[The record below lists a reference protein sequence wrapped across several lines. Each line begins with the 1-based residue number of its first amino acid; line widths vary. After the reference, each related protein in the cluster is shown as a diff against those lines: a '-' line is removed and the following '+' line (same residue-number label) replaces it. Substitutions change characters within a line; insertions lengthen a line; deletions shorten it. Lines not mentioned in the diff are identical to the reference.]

1 MASKFLLLSPCI
13 SYIPS
18 TPESKNPSK
27 THMYTHNQQPWNKP
41 KPKRRLAVPLPSTIH
56 QTLVS
61 SAALAHPSSVSILL
75 SESGVVGGYSEASY
89 YTSLGLFV
97 ISVPGLWSLIKRSV
111 KSKVCYLCLAID

>member
-1 MASKFLLLSPCI
+1 MASKVVLLSPCI

-18 TPESKNPSK
+18 IPESKNPSK
-27 THMYTHNQQPWNKP
+27 IHIYTHTQQPWNKP
-41 KPKRRLAVPLPSTIH
+41 KPKRCLVLPLQSTIH

-61 SAALAHPSSVSILL
+61 SAALAHPSSVLILL
-75 SESGVVGGYSEASY
+75 SESGAVGGYSEASY

-111 KSKVCYLCLAID
+111 KSKVCY